1 MNIPKPSW
9 YKDNQ
14 ILISNPQTCGIN
26 KDGLEQ
32 YKVDPLTGERSKT
45 EIDDQLSESVDEIL
59 NRNIKNEH
67 TSYIDVEKVKKSK
80 VLVPQY
86 HDKSTLEQ
94 IEKAFTAN
102 KDYTLKSLGQLVNE
116 GYITLFSGHGSPS
129 SDQRI
134 GDIPYI
140 KVSDIRAGNI
150 NINPANMIP
159 EELAKKYWKGDKSNL
174 EAYDLLSPERAS
186 KNIGEFSVLMPG
198 QENIV
203 LTKEILI
210 IRSLRKEYIDQFYL
224 LWALSLKLVR
234 NQWDRIILMQTNRED
249 VGERVLEILI
259 PFPNS
264 KKVADDSSEP
274 FRTYYQS
281 IEAARKNLNKSL
293 KNAKYETH
301 FRIE

>member
-1 MNIPKPSW
+1 MNAPKPSW
-9 YKDNQ
+9 FKEKH
-14 ILISNPQTCGIN
+14 ILISNPLTCGIN

-32 YKVDPLTGERSKT
+32 YKVDPITGLRSKT
-45 EIDDQLSESVDEIL
+45 DIDNQLAENVDEIL
-59 NRNIKNEH
+59 AGNIKSKH
-67 TSYIDVEKVKKSK
+67 TRYVEENIVKDSK

-86 HDKSTLEQ
+86 HDKSS
-94 IEKAFTAN
+94 IELIKSAFSEN
-102 KDYTLKSLGQLVNE
+102 KKFTLKSLGELHDE
-116 GYITLFSGHGSPS
+116 KYITIFSGHGSPS

-159 EELAKKYWKGDKSNL
+159 LELAKKFWRNDKSNL
-174 EAYDLLSPERAS
+174 ESYDLLSPERAS

-203 LTKEILI
+203 LTKEIVI
-210 IRSLRKEYIDQFYL
+210 IRSLQKDYIDQFYL
-224 LWALSLKLVR
+224 LWALSLKLVK

-249 VGERVLEILI
+249 VGNRVREIVI
-259 PFPNS
+259 PFPTDVKTAEEYS
-264 KKVADDSSEP
+264 AP

-281 IEAARKNLNKSL
+281 IEEARGDLNDSL
-293 KNAKYETH
+293 KNADYESH